1 MFICYKGIREWGKA
15 VDSFQPPHLAN
26 DLQSFITY
34 APAKQGGKV
43 RSHRHCANMSVPET
57 ELKNWEAGGSKNYD
71 SLCRVSCREVIM
83 SSQNILGQP
92 LYQNADWMS

>member
-1 MFICYKGIREWGKA
+1 M
-15 VDSFQPPHLAN
+15 
-26 DLQSFITY
+26 
-34 APAKQGGKV
+34 
-43 RSHRHCANMSVPET
+43 RSHRYSANMSVPET

-71 SLCRVSCREVIM
+71 SLRRVSCREVIM